1 MIFHIR
7 FKNVQKEPGHTSVQ
21 APFLKNSPLFG
32 LIDRDCP
39 LVQNLPKVL
48 VVF

>member
-21 APFLKNSPLFG
+21 APYWYKKG
-32 LIDRDCP
+32 RHMDRIM
-39 LVQNLPKVL
+39 
-48 VVF
+48 